1 MVPEKFQ
8 ALKILQ
14 LIDSLHSGGAERM
27 CVNISNVLHESGHD
41 VTLCASREGGT
52 LEKFITPGVRYCLLK
67 KKSPVDLAA
76 FRSLI
81 RIIRDNEISV
91 VHAHSSSLFWAVAAK
106 IFLRNLKV
114 IWHDHLGIRIYDR
127 KNFFYKLIST
137 KIDGIISVNQ
147 ELVEWSRQNMKVPS
161 ERIVMINN
169 FPLLNVVSKQADPA
183 VFTIVCLA
191 NLRPQKD
198 HPTLIRAVAEL
209 KEMNLPKSLKVIL
222 AGSADNQ
229 EYSDM
234 IRTLIKELKLE
245 DIIEMHGSV
254 EDTASLLASA
264 ECGVLTSVS
273 EGLPVALLEYGMAA
287 LPVVVTDV
295 GQCSEVVSKGVYGR
309 VVLPKNPGEVANA
322 LQWII
327 ENQFMAKEIGE
338 KFREHVNMEYGPD
351 KFMKE
356 YAVLLNR
363 LSTE

>member
-1 MVPEKFQ
+1 
-8 ALKILQ
+8 
-14 LIDSLHSGGAERM
+14 
-27 CVNISNVLHESGHD
+27 
-41 VTLCASREGGT
+41 
-52 LEKFITPGVRYCLLK
+52 
-67 KKSPVDLAA
+67 
-76 FRSLI
+76 
-81 RIIRDNEISV
+81 
-91 VHAHSSSLFWAVAAK
+91 
-106 IFLRNLKV
+106 
-114 IWHDHLGIRIYDR
+114 
-127 KNFFYKLIST
+127 
-137 KIDGIISVNQ
+137 
-147 ELVEWSRQNMKVPS
+147 
-161 ERIVMINN
+161 
-169 FPLLNVVSKQADPA
+169 
-183 VFTIVCLA
+183 
-191 NLRPQKD
+191 
-198 HPTLIRAVAEL
+198 
-209 KEMNLPKSLKVIL
+209 MNLPKSLKVIL
-222 AGSADNQ
+222 AGSAYNQ

-264 ECGVLTSVS
+264 ECGVLTCVS

-338 KFREHVNMEYGPD
+338 KFCEHVNMEYGPD